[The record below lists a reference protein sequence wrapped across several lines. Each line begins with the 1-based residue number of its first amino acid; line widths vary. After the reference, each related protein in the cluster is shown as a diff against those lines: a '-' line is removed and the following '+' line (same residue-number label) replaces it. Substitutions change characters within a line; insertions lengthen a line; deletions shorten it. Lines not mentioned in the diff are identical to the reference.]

1 MSIDNLVFYIR
12 SEGQPEK
19 VVNMRVTDKGITI
32 SPKDQQV
39 RLTEHELHYLSA
51 IAFMYIGADIK
62 ELILEPKFIME
73 KAFLMYQGFI
83 KGDYLK
89 KPMEDMSLNDFDEE
103 MRGYD
108 GRDKK

>member
-1 MSIDNLVFYIR
+1 MIDDLVFYIQ
-12 SEGQPEK
+12 SEGELEK
-19 VVNMRVTDKGITI
+19 VVNMEVTDRGITI

-51 IAFMYIGADIK
+51 IAFVYIGADIK

-73 KAFLMYQGFI
+73 KAFIMYERFI

-89 KPMEDMSLNDFDEE
+89 KAMEDMSLSDFDEE